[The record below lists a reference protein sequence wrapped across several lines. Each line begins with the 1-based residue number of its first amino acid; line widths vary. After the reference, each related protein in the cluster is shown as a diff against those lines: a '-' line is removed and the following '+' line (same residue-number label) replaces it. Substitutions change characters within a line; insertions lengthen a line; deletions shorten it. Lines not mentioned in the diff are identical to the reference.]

1 MDVEQNR
8 KTGVCGVEAQS
19 VIILLVSLPM
29 LPWFINN
36 ALLLIVAYLLGS
48 IPTGYLAGRLLK
60 GIDIRQEG
68 SGSTGATN
76 VLRTLGKVP
85 AIVVLAVDVA
95 KGALA
100 IAAVNYAFTTLP
112 GWLYFSKIVGL
123 DFNLWQPVMVTLA
136 GLAALIG
143 HSKSIWLGFTGGK
156 SVATSLGILLA
167 MNWVVGLAT
176 LGVFGLTI
184 AITRIVSISSI
195 LGAVSVIVSMIL
207 FAQPLPYVL
216 FALSGGG
223 YVIWRHRSNIE
234 RLIAGT
240 EPKLGQKLEEAE
252 NAPGESA

>member
-1 MDVEQNR
+1 
-8 KTGVCGVEAQS
+8 
-19 VIILLVSLPM
+19 M

-60 GIDIRQEG
+60 GIDIREAG

-76 VLRTLGKVP
+76 VLRTIGKIP
-85 AIVVLAVDVA
+85 ALIVLLIDIG

-100 IAAVNYAFTTLP
+100 IALVNYAFTYLP

-123 DFNLWQPVMVTLA
+123 NFGIWQPAMVTLA
-136 GLAALIG
+136 GLAALFG

-167 MNWVVGLAT
+167 MNWMVGLST
-176 LGVFGLTI
+176 VGVFALSL

-195 LGAVSVIVSMIL
+195 AGAVSVIVFMIL
-207 FAQPLPYVL
+207 FGQPLPYLL
-216 FALSGGG
+216 FAIAGGA
-223 YVIWRHRSNIE
+223 YVIWRHRSNIQ
-234 RLIAGT
+234 RLLEGT
-240 EPKLGQKLEEAE
+240 EPKIGQKLEEPEA
-252 NAPGESA
+252 S

>member
-1 MDVEQNR
+1 
-8 KTGVCGVEAQS
+8 
-19 VIILLVSLPM
+19 M

-36 ALLLIVAYLLGS
+36 TLLLIVAYLLGS

-60 GIDIRQEG
+60 GIDIREAG

-76 VLRTLGKVP
+76 VLRTIGKVP
-85 AIVVLAVDVA
+85 AIVVLLIDIG

-100 IAAVNYAFTTLP
+100 IAAVNYAFTHLP

-123 DFNLWQPVMVTLA
+123 NFSVWQPVMVTLA

-167 MNWVVGLAT
+167 MNWMVGLAT
-176 LGVFGLTI
+176 VGVFALSL

-195 LGAVSVIVSMIL
+195 AGAVSVIAFMLL
-207 FAQPLPYVL
+207 FAQPLPYLL
-216 FALSGGG
+216 FAIAGGA
-223 YVIWRHRSNIE
+223 YVIWRHRSNIQ
-234 RLIAGT
+234 RLIEGT
-240 EPKLGQKLEEAE
+240 EPKLGQKLEES
-252 NAPGESA
+252 ESTLS